1 MSRLPTLV
9 LRWLMLSLVWW
20 SLTDGDASG
29 LVFGAAVGLLVAWI
43 SLVLFPPSLHV
54 IRLRALPGFVLFFLS
69 RSLLAAIDVS
79 RRLLSPS
86 LPVTPGYLRA
96 ELSLPEGIPRWL
108 LANTLSLLPGT
119 LSVTL
124 EGDEIELHCLD
135 LTQSVRQDFEYTEMR
150 VAALF
155 GLQPRR
161 VEVDG

>member
-1 MSRLPTLV
+1 
-9 LRWLMLSLVWW
+9 LSLVWW

-29 LVFGAAVGLLVAWI
+29 LVFGAAAGLLVAWI

-96 ELSLPEGIPRWL
+96 ELSLPEGVPRWL

-124 EGDEIELHCLD
+124 QGDEIELHCLD
-135 LTQSVRQDFEYTEMR
+135 LTQPVRQDFEYTQVR

-155 GLQPRR
+155 GVTPDQR
-161 VEVDG
+161 EVGG

>member
-9 LRWLMLSLVWW
+9 LRWLLLSLVWW

-96 ELSLPEGIPRWL
+96 ELSLPEGVPRWL

-124 EGDEIELHCLD
+124 QGDEIELHCLD
-135 LTQSVRQDFEYTEMR
+135 LTQPVRQDFEYTEMR

>member
-9 LRWLMLSLVWW
+9 LRWLVLSLVWW
-20 SLTDGDASG
+20 ALTDADASG
-29 LVFGAAVGLLVAWI
+29 LVFGVAVSLLVAWI
-43 SLVLFPPSLHV
+43 SLVLFPPSRYL
-54 IRLRALPGFVLFFLS
+54 IRLQALPGFALFFLN

-86 LPVTPGYLRA
+86 LPVTSGYLRA
-96 ELSLPEGIPRWL
+96 ELSLPEGVPRWV

-124 EGDEIELHCLD
+124 KGNEIELHCLD
-135 LTQSVRQDFEYTEMR
+135 LTQPVRKDLEYTQTR

-155 GLQPRR
+155 GLTLDPQE
-161 VEVDG
+161 VEG

>member
-9 LRWLMLSLVWW
+9 LRWLLLSLVWW

-96 ELSLPEGIPRWL
+96 ELSLPEGVPRWL

-135 LTQSVRQDFEYTEMR
+135 LTQPVRQDFEYTEMR

-155 GLQPRR
+155 GLQPR
-161 VEVDG
+161 

>member
-9 LRWLMLSLVWW
+9 LRWLLLSLVWW

-96 ELSLPEGIPRWL
+96 ELSLPEGVPRWL

-135 LTQSVRQDFEYTEMR
+135 LTQPVRQDFEYTEMR

>member
-9 LRWLMLSLVWW
+9 LRWLMFSLVWW
-20 SLTDGDASG
+20 ALTDGDASG
-29 LVFGAAVGLLVAWI
+29 FVFGLAVSFLVAWI
-43 SLVLFPPSLHV
+43 SLLLFPPSRYL
-54 IRLRALPGFVLFFLS
+54 IRLQALPGFVLFFLS
-69 RSLLAAIDVS
+69 RSLLAAFDVS

-96 ELSLPEGIPRWL
+96 VLSLPEGAPRWV

-124 EGDEIELHCLD
+124 EGNEIELHCLD
-135 LTQSVRQDFEYTEMR
+135 LTQPVRQDLEYTQAR

-155 GLQPRR
+155 GLTPSQR
-161 VEVDG
+161 EGDG